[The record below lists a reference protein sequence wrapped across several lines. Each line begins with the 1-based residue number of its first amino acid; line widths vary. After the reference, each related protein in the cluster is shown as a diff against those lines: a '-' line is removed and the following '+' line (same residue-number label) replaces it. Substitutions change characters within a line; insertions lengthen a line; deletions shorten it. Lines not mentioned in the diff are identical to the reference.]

1 MIPTLCTPSEYV
13 MGPMV
18 GPITLLNRPKIADS
32 SRPITKQSAR
42 MSARISKQV
51 STDEEY
57 QEKLKFVK
65 SQFAK
70 SYNAKFLSD
79 KNAHHSSKMSTASL
93 KKGSKKSSVSSNT
106 AGSSI
111 DSPAGSS
118 IDSPAGSS
126 IDSPAGSANVV
137 DSLNLETENLLSMQ
151 RLMFIKS
158 TQSIFGSKG
167 AQIANTLRSSFMQDI
182 DLFFRMVSELQKY
195 CKEFSSPVHKNVT
208 VGSKSNLDLLI
219 SSPEVDKL
227 ATGLSS
233 MDVLEIFL
241 KEPTESIQTFNMWY
255 YSQFRHLLW
264 CANAAALSMGPRL
277 LQREIIDSGS
287 RGFRLQTLQFA
298 NDLAA
303 HCDVAIAKYLMADR
317 ISRMEMLVNIAVS
330 ALAIHESACLIATKD
345 VFSKLSQIAATA
357 ESSTANSLVTVVP
370 MLIPNI
376 QNGIRFISDEL
387 AGIKQMIIDDDPLAL
402 ADANRYT
409 YLPGRGDKKC

>member
-70 SYNAKFLSD
+70 SHNAKFLSD

-106 AGSSI
+106 
-111 DSPAGSS
+111 AGSS

-182 DLFFRMVSELQKY
+182 DQFFRTVSELQKY

-303 HCDVAIAKYLMADR
+303 HCDVAIAKYLMADL

-376 QNGIRFISDEL
+376 QNGIHFISDEL
-387 AGIKQMIIDDDPLAL
+387 AGIKQMIIDDGPLAL
-402 ADANRYT
+402 GPRRAGAW
-409 YLPGRGDKKC
+409 

>member
-111 DSPAGSS
+111 DSPAGS
-118 IDSPAGSS
+118 
-126 IDSPAGSANVV
+126 ANAV

-167 AQIANTLRSSFMQDI
+167 AQIANTLRSSFMQDT
-182 DLFFRMVSELQKY
+182 DLFFRTVSKLQKY

-317 ISRMEMLVNIAVS
+317 ISRIEMLVNIAVS

-387 AGIKQMIIDDDPLAL
+387 AGIKQMIIDVDPLAL
-402 ADANRYT
+402 AG
-409 YLPGRGDKKC
+409 PGRGDKKC